1 MKSEWFKLDGEVV
14 FDDLINQYKNDGI
27 KVINDVLH
35 NEGAE
40 VIQNKIESILPVS
53 GRTWKNKKKPA
64 STAKPFEH
72 KDELLAVTTISRG
85 YYHYLYF
92 PDDGENT
99 KRHAGNQRFMQR
111 GAENSEDK
119 IIEICLG
126 KLLGD

>member
-1 MKSEWFKLDGEVV
+1 MKSEWFKLDGEIV
-14 FDDLINQYKNDGI
+14 FDDLISQYKDDGI

-53 GRTWKNKKKPA
+53 GRSWKKKKKPA
-64 STAKPFEH
+64 SAAKPFTH
-72 KDELLAVTTISRG
+72 VDELLAVTVKTRTAYG
-85 YYHYLYF
+85 YLYF
-92 PDDGENT
+92 PDDGGNT
-99 KRHAGNQRFMQR
+99 KRHVGNQQFMMR
-111 GAENSEDK
+111 GAENSEDR